1 MIGQIYLICLNLK
14 ITYNIIYSLQKL
26 MITADY
32 DRLMQSEISSEGIT
46 LSTFNQSVY
55 SMQSST
61 HTQHTRQSFENKR

>member
-1 MIGQIYLICLNLK
+1 MF
-14 ITYNIIYSLQKL
+14 SLQKL

-32 DRLMQSEISSEGIT
+32 DRFMQSQMSSEGDT

-61 HTQHTRQSFENKR
+61 HTQHTRQSSENIR

>member
-1 MIGQIYLICLNLK
+1 
-14 ITYNIIYSLQKL
+14 

-32 DRLMQSEISSEGIT
+32 DRFMQSEISSEGGT

-61 HTQHTRQSFENKR
+61 HTQHTKQSFENER